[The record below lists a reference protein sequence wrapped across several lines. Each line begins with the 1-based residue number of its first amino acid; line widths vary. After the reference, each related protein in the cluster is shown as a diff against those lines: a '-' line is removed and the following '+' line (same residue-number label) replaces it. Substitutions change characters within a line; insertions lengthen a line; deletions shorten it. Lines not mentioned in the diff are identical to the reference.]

1 MKNLIDIDFNEEI
14 KSKVLTQE
22 EIELKEAEKK
32 AENERELKL
41 KEQFLRPW
49 VEQVFE
55 CYNDPEKLYQ
65 VFYIWSDSFG
75 FKNEKWFES
84 ICKLIKEG
92 NYKSFINYVKEQYLN
107 SFSDC
112 NKKQRGIKV
121 KRIKYQF
128 EKQPRSL
135 YSTKVEGNILSE
147 SNFKRITKLTD
158 YGQEQL
164 NIQSAIDSFISK
176 MNS

>member
-22 EIELKEAEKK
+22 EIELKEIKRKE
-32 AENERELKL
+32 ENERELKL
-41 KEQFLRPW
+41 KEQFLRSW

-65 VFYIWSDSFG
+65 VFYIWADSFG
-75 FKNEKWFES
+75 FKNEKWFDS
-84 ICKLIKEG
+84 ISRLIQRG
-92 NYKSFINYVKEQYLN
+92 NYKGFINYIKEQYLN

-121 KRIKYQF
+121 KKIKYQF
-128 EKQPRSL
+128 EKNPRSL
-135 YSTKVEGNILSE
+135 YRTKIEGSILSE
-147 SNFKRITKLTD
+147 SKFKRTIELTD
-158 YGQEQL
+158 YGKEQID
-164 NIQSAIDSFISK
+164 IQNSIDSFILK